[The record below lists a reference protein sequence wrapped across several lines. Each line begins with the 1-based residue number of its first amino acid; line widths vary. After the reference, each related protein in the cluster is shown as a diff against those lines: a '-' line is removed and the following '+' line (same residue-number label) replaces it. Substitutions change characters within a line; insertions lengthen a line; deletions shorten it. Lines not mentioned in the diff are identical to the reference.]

1 MNTAETQTEA
11 TPAIDPCFL
20 HLLQQ
25 HRGGDVLNDMALC
38 IREATEA
45 VQLLGKPATITLKL
59 AIRPAGKA
67 HGAVTVQDDIK
78 MTLPKQDRP
87 ASFFFADDK
96 GNLLREDPRQTRL
109 PLRMVAGGAVEE
121 VNPANLKQ
129 AIAQ

>member
-1 MNTAETQTEA
+1 MNTEIQTETTA
-11 TPAIDPCFL
+11 PAIDPRFS
-20 HLLQQ
+20 HLLHQ
-25 HRGGDVLNDMALC
+25 HRGGDVLNDMSVA

-59 AIRPAGKA
+59 VIRPAGKA
-67 HGAVTVQDDIK
+67 LGAVTVQDDIK

-109 PLRMVAGGAVEE
+109 PLRMVAGGAQED
-121 VNPANLKQ
+121 VNPANLKT
-129 AIAQ
+129 ANAQ